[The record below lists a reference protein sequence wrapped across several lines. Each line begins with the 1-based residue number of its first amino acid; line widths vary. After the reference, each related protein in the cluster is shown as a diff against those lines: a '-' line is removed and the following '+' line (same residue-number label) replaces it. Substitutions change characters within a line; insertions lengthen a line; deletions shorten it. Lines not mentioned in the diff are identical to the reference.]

1 MGRIKINLPEH
12 FTFQTFIPI
21 RISDI
26 NYGGHLGNDSIL
38 SLVHEARIQF
48 LNQYGCKE
56 LDVYGVGL
64 IMSDAAIEFKQEA
77 FYNDILKI
85 EVAIQDFS
93 RVGFDLYYKLSKQ
106 RESKEAMI
114 AIVKTGMICYD
125 YEQKKVVSV
134 PEKFKEHFAS

>member
-1 MGRIKINLPEH
+1 MGRIKIDLPDH
-12 FTFQTFIPI
+12 FIFQTFIPI
-21 RISDI
+21 RISDV

-38 SLVHEARIQF
+38 SLVYEARIQF
-48 LNQYGCKE
+48 LKQYDCKE

-85 EVAIQDFS
+85 EVALHGFS

-106 RESKEAMI
+106 RESKETVI
-114 AIVKTGMICYD
+114 A
-125 YEQKKVVSV
+125 
-134 PEKFKEHFAS
+134 